1 MGQIKCVG
9 NPLLGVFWMFV
20 LIIGPNDPQT
30 LFFFHGNLFGNQ
42 KCLQRLVS
50 LFGQWLWGKS

>member
-50 LFGQWLWGKS
+50 LFG